1 MHRRYK
7 LSRSKILKILF
18 IRTRV
23 LNPKEMST
31 EKSSNLVESIN
42 FFTQVFIAVV
52 LLLMNDLRS
61 QYLKIEVLKPSVN
74 VIYHLL
80 YN

>member
-42 FFTQVFIAVV
+42 FFIQVFIALV